1 MAGETVITIVGN
13 LIADPEL
20 RFTNS
25 GAPVANFTVASTPRT
40 FDRETREWK
49 DAETLFMRCSVW
61 RDYAENVAESLTKGA
76 RVMVQGR
83 LVQRNWE
90 TPQGE
95 KRSTVEMQVEEVG
108 PVLRFATAKVQRS
121 QRGGSNYGG
130 GNQQGGQ
137 RQGGQGH
144 SSQGG
149 DFGAPAGGSQNDPW
163 GTGGSTFDNE
173 PPF

>member
-25 GAPVANFTVASTPRT
+25 GAPVANFTVASTPRN
-40 FDRETREWK
+40 FDRESREWK
-49 DAETLFMRCSVW
+49 DGETLFMRCSVW
-61 RDYAENVAESLTKGA
+61 RDYAENVAESLTKGM

-83 LVQRNWE
+83 LQQRNWE

-95 KRSTVEMQVEEVG
+95 KRSTVELQVDEVG

-121 QRGGSNYGG
+121 QRGGSSYG
-130 GNQQGGQ
+130 GNQGGGQSYNQGG
-137 RQGGQGH
+137 GQ
-144 SSQGG
+144 SSGA
-149 DFGAPAGGSQNDPW
+149 DFNAPAGGSQNDPW
-163 GTGGSTFDNE
+163 GTGGSSFDNE